1 MARSLV
7 ERLREQSR
15 LAGVS
20 STRRDECSPG
30 RFLDVGESQAFL
42 AAAILA
48 APYEARRL
56 ALERA
61 FADAKAAQGR
71 HGLVTAWRFL
81 EEALA
86 TVPEI
91 PEES

>member
-7 ERLREQSR
+7 DVLNARAEEYCKLY
-15 LAGVS
+15 
-20 STRRDECSPG
+20 RDKW
-30 RFLDVGESQAFL
+30 RTDRAQLDGKALEAE
-42 AAAILA
+42 AAADLA

-86 TVPEI
+86 AIPEI

>member
-7 ERLREQSR
+7 DKLALRASQQF
-15 LAGVS
+15 VS
-20 STRRDECSPG
+20 SVTSDREAGYYDGSEHAYRN
-30 RFLDVGESQAFL
+30 
-42 AAAILA
+42 AANIAK
-48 APYEARRL
+48 PYEVRRL

-71 HGLVTAWRFL
+71 HGLVTAWRIL
-81 EEALA
+81 EDALSS
-86 TVPEI
+86 VPEI